1 MVASNYS
8 LTIHYSHLKTIFG
21 GLKNRLLL
29 EL

>member
-8 LTIHYSHLKTIFG
+8 LTIHSLRLKTIFF